1 MTKFQF
7 DSIPDALNDLKSGRL
22 IVVVDDE
29 NRENEGDLIGAAQFA
44 TPEMVN
50 FMAVKARGLIC
61 LAMTG
66 DRLDRLDLPLMVDRN
81 TDSQQTAFT
90 VSIDA
95 VEGTSTGISAEDR
108 SRTIQAAINPNTRP
122 NDLRRPGHI
131 FPLRA
136 KEGGVLKRA
145 GHTEAA
151 VDLAQMSGLYPA
163 GVICEIQNDDG
174 SMARLPELIEY
185 AQLHNLKLIS
195 IADLIS
201 YRLAHDR
208 FVTREAIASLPS
220 LFGNFRVYG
229 YRNTLDHTEHLAIV
243 KGDLQDFADNEVL
256 VRVHSECLT
265 GDALGS
271 LRCDCRGQ
279 LQSALKMIE
288 FANWGVVVYLRQEG
302 RGIGLIN
309 KIKAYSLQDGGL
321 DTVEANEK
329 LGFGADLRTYGI
341 GAQILHDLGIKKM
354 RLITNNPRKLAGLK
368 GFDIEIVGRLP
379 LLIET
384 NEHNLRYLE
393 TKAEK
398 LGHLLLQTKLVTLGI
413 CWTEDKSNKLI
424 EQLREFT
431 STIDLLLQEETS
443 SEFANLFA
451 NADSQGADSQ
461 DAISPLNTD
470 LNAESIKEP
479 AHKLTI
485 IHLGFDSSNE
495 ISEDWYAEPN
505 HPYRQAIIRLL
516 KHLKQWEQVK
526 TFKFC
531 VAKNDNDLPE
541 GFVETINLGLAWH
554 NPWSLDRLY
563 EWFNFFHHD
572 GDGLAI
578 LGK

>member
-7 DSIPDALNDLKSGRL
+7 DSIPEALNDLKSGRL

-108 SRTIQAAINPNTRP
+108 SRTVQAAINPNTRP
-122 NDLRRPGHI
+122 TDLRRPGHI

-136 KEGGVLKRA
+136 KDGGVLKRA

-174 SMARLPELIEY
+174 SMARLPELVEY
-185 AQLHNLKLIS
+185 AKLHNLKLIS

-201 YRLAHDR
+201 YRLEHDR
-208 FVTREAIASLPS
+208 FVKREAIASLPS

-229 YRNTLDHTEHLAIV
+229 YRNTLDNTEHLAIV
-243 KGDLQDFADNEVL
+243 KGDLQDFPDNEVL

-384 NEHNLRYLE
+384 NEYNLRYLE

-413 CWTEDKSNKLI
+413 HWTKEKSTELLD
-424 EQLREFT
+424 QLREVAA
-431 STIDLLLQEETS
+431 SNDLLLQEETS
-443 SEFANLFA
+443 TAFASLFA
-451 NADSQGADSQ
+451 DADTQELNKESEKDLANKF
-461 DAISPLNTD
+461 AIV
-470 LNAESIKEP
+470 
-479 AHKLTI
+479 
-485 IHLGFDSSNE
+485 HLGFDSSNE
-495 ISEDWYAEPN
+495 ISDDWYAEPN
-505 HPYRQAIIRLL
+505 HPYRQAIVRVL
-516 KHLKQWEQVK
+516 KHLKHWQQVK

-531 VAKNDNDLPE
+531 IASKDAELPDS
-541 GFVETINLGLAWH
+541 FVETINLGLAWH
-554 NPWSLDRLY
+554 TPWLTDRLY
-563 EWFNFFHHD
+563 EWFNFFHH
-572 GDGLAI
+572 GDDDLAI
-578 LGK
+578 LNK